1 MQEYKTNDFTPI
13 KKKYCNDPDCPVCG
27 KFNHHRDD
35 DCSCSP
41 CKEEHHCHE
50 EKCNPCCQGPKGDK
64 GEPGCPGEKGCRGEK
79 GERGCQGCPGEKG
92 EPGCQG
98 EKGERGCPG
107 CQGEKGCPGE
117 KGERGCQ
124 GEKGEPGCKG
134 EKGEPGCPGPGA
146 VFVGAEY
153 ALMGCPHSRVI
164 CKDECVKFDT
174 EITDGQPD
182 ICYNCEKG
190 VFTIRK
196 AGKYVVAYTIYLQ
209 QLCCE
214 KKTSL
219 QIVVNGRVVS
229 YRDIIETCGG
239 AVLSFVDIIE
249 TCVPNSKMCIVNTD
263 AEIKLMECVKNAA
276 SVSIFGTI

>member
-1 MQEYKTNDFTPI
+1 MQDYKTNDFTPI

-27 KFNHHRDD
+27 KFTHHKED
-35 DCSCSP
+35 DCPCSP
-41 CKEEHHCHE
+41 CKDEHHCHE
-50 EKCNPCCQGPKGDK
+50 EKCAPCCQGPKGDK
-64 GEPGCPGEKGCRGEK
+64 GEKGCPGCPGEKGEK
-79 GERGCQGCPGEKG
+79 GD
-92 EPGCQG
+92 
-98 EKGERGCPG
+98 RGCP
-107 CQGEKGCPGE
+107 GCPGE

-124 GEKGEPGCKG
+124 GEKGCPGEKGEQGCKG
-134 EKGEPGCPGPGA
+134 DKGEPGCPGPGA

-153 ALMGCPHSRVI
+153 ALMGCPQSRII
-164 CKDECVKFDT
+164 CKDECLKFDT
-174 EITDGQPD
+174 EITDGRPD
-182 ICYNCEKG
+182 ICYNYEKG
-190 VFTIRK
+190 IFTIRK

-219 QIVVNGRVVS
+219 QIVVNGKVVTC
-229 YRDIIETCGG
+229 RDIIETCGG

-263 AEIKLMECVKNAA
+263 AEIKLSECVKNAA